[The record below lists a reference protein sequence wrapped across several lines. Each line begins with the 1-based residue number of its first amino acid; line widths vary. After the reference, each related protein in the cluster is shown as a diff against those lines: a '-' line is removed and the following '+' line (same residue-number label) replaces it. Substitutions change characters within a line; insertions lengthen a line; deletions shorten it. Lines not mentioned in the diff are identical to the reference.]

1 MDINSFLRRSLF
13 IVLTA
18 ALCVTSAVAQLN
30 TATVFGTVTDPT
42 GAVIPN
48 AVVTL
53 TQTDTNLSR
62 TINTGGDG
70 TYRADFLPVGPYT
83 VKVTA
88 PNFATLERSGI
99 VLTVTQVAHLDLSLN
114 AGAAEQTVEVTAD
127 IPLVNAGNSTLSRT
141 VDNRE
146 IDNLPLVNRDVYTLL
161 DLTPGVQN
169 NSSAQPLGYPEQHV
183 KINGSTDSAI
193 GQVAY
198 YLDGGS
204 NMTGIRNTG
213 NPLPNPDAIREFA
226 VQTSNFSAQFGRSS
240 GGVVTVLTKSG
251 TNQFHGS
258 AFEFYRERNLN
269 AQTHNVPPSAGKVP
283 YNQHRFGFTI
293 GGPIHKDRT
302 FFFGSYAGF
311 RYISSNVLT
320 NTVPSAAMRT
330 GNFSENLPSTGL
342 TGNAACTATATAT
355 KFYVC
360 NPASTNAAKTP
371 YPGNIVPITAFDPTV
386 RAIMDAG
393 LIPLPNPSAST
404 DSVYTRRDLQ
414 RFTQKRDEY
423 LIKGEHKLTPKQA
436 LTLSYFHMWGEQLL
450 NPSGNNVSGWTQH
463 IYNFTQHNANVQH
476 VWTISNSTVN
486 QLFIGYTRLLGGRV
500 ATPAES
506 LAAYGSTLN
515 VQGTPSRSQLAV
527 SGWFQAG
534 NAITG
539 PVTGSNVY
547 LFRDVVSS
555 THGRHTLYFGGE
567 ANLEKDAQ
575 QTLLNNYGIFSFSQ
589 ANNTANRTS
598 AAITD
603 FFFGRPNTFNQDS
616 PVYANANYW
625 NYGVFFQDDWRL
637 NPRLTVNMGVR
648 WDVQTTPLD
657 TMRRT
662 LNFKEGVQ
670 STAVPLAPR
679 GLQFPGDPGVSPGG
693 TPTEY
698 THISPRLG
706 FAWNVYGDGKTIV
719 HGGGGIFYGTVSGNQ
734 FEYPSNNQP
743 YAVRAQYK
751 KVLSV
756 ADPYT
761 NDPSEF
767 CPTGTGCTVG
777 VSPYPYN
784 YDPASPRFIRPS
796 SIIAVDPKYKWPRI
810 YQVNFGIQ
818 QQFTNKFALTIN
830 YVGSMGRNMPVFL
843 DYNYPTY
850 TVGNTNTTSN
860 VDNRRHINAAL
871 PGGLPSPTYSNVYV
885 IQSSESS
892 NYHGLQISAE
902 QRLSHN
908 FSIKG
913 FYIWS
918 RNLASMDLD
927 TAGNTGNSAD
937 SAYEDPNFHYLDK
950 QRSDYDRR
958 HQSVISFVY
967 KPNYAMKS
975 AWMRGLVNGWTVTS
989 IIAIQSGSPLNIR
1002 TGTDVNVDAVNNDRP
1017 NLAGIGKPRITES
1030 NGSRKAAMA
1039 NWISASYFCI
1049 YASPTSCPGVG
1060 PGGVDGTFRRNEIDG
1075 PGQRTVDASLF
1086 RDFRVWE
1093 NVKLQLRGEST
1104 NVFNLTNL
1112 PNPTTTV
1119 NSAAGFGRITDSI
1132 DNSTGN
1138 HFGNRIVQIGARIL
1152 F

>member
-1 MDINSFLRRSLF
+1 
-13 IVLTA
+13 
-18 ALCVTSAVAQLN
+18 
-30 TATVFGTVTDPT
+30 
-42 GAVIPN
+42 
-48 AVVTL
+48 
-53 TQTDTNLSR
+53 
-62 TINTGGDG
+62 
-70 TYRADFLPVGPYT
+70 
-83 VKVTA
+83 
-88 PNFATLERSGI
+88 
-99 VLTVTQVAHLDLSLN
+99 
-114 AGAAEQTVEVTAD
+114 
-127 IPLVNAGNSTLSRT
+127 
-141 VDNRE
+141 
-146 IDNLPLVNRDVYTLL
+146 
-161 DLTPGVQN
+161 
-169 NSSAQPLGYPEQHV
+169 
-183 KINGSTDSAI
+183 
-193 GQVAY
+193 
-198 YLDGGS
+198 
-204 NMTGIRNTG
+204 MTGIRNTG
-213 NPLPNPDAIREFA
+213 NPLPNPDAVREMS

-251 TNQFHGS
+251 TNSFHGS

-283 YNQHRFGFTI
+283 YNQHRFGFTV

-311 RYISSNVLT
+311 RYISSNVLV

-330 GNFSENLPSTGL
+330 GNFSENLPTTGL
-342 TGNAACTATATAT
+342 TGSAACAATSTAT
-355 KFYVC
+355 KFYAC
-360 NPASTNAAKTP
+360 NPASSNAAKTP
-371 YPGNIVPITAFDPTV
+371 YPGNIVPIAAFDPTI

-393 LIPLPNPSAST
+393 LIPLPNPSASS

-414 RFTQKRDEY
+414 RFTQQRDEY
-423 LIKGEHKLTPKQA
+423 LVKGEHKLTPTQA
-436 LTLSYFHMWGEQLL
+436 LTLSYFHMWGKQLL
-450 NPSGNNVSGWTQH
+450 NPSGNNVAGWTQH

-476 VWTISNSTVN
+476 VWTISNNTVN
-486 QLFIGYTRLLGGRV
+486 QLFLGYTRLLGGRV

-539 PVTGSNVY
+539 PVTGANVY
-547 LFRDVVSS
+547 IFRDVVSS
-555 THGRHTLYFGGE
+555 THGKHTLYFGGE

-625 NYGVFFQDDWRL
+625 NYGVFFQDDWRTSS
-637 NPRLTVNMGVR
+637 RLTVNLGVR
-648 WDVQTTPLD
+648 YDVQTTPLD

-662 LNFKEGVQ
+662 LNFKAGVQ
-670 STAVPLAPR
+670 STAVPLAPT
-679 GLQFPGDPGVSPGG
+679 GLQFPGDPGVAEGG

-698 THISPRLG
+698 THISPRVG

-719 HGGGGIFYGTVSGNQ
+719 HAGAGIFYGTVSGNQ
-734 FEYPSNNQP
+734 FAYPSNNQP

-761 NDPSEF
+761 SDPAEF

-784 YDPASPRFIRPS
+784 YDPKAPRFIRPS
-796 SIIAVDPKYKWPRI
+796 SIIAVDPEYKWPRI
-810 YQVNFGIQ
+810 YQINVGIQ
-818 QQFTNKFALTIN
+818 QQFTPKFALTIN
-830 YVGSMGRNMPVFL
+830 YVGSMGRNMPVFR
-843 DYNYPTY
+843 DYNYPLFNVTAAGLSGIGPGCTTAQACGY
-850 TVGNTNTTSN
+850 TNTTSS
-860 VDNRRHINAAL
+860 VDNRRPLNQPL
-871 PGGLPSPTYSNVYV
+871 TGGSASPTYSNVYV

-892 NYHGLQISAE
+892 NYHGLQVSAE
-902 QRLSHN
+902 QRLTHN

-918 RNLASMDLD
+918 RNLASLDLD
-927 TAGNTGNSAD
+927 TSGNTGNSAD
-937 SAYEDPNFHYLDK
+937 SAFEDPNLHFLDK

-967 KPNYAMKS
+967 KANHSFKS
-975 AWMRGLVNGWTVTS
+975 GWVRALANGWTATS
-989 IIAIQSGSPLNIR
+989 IITMQSGAPLNIT
-1002 TGTDVNVDAVNNDRP
+1002 TGTDVNADAINNDRP
-1017 NLAGIGKPRITES
+1017 NLSGIGKPRLTD
-1030 NGSRKAAMA
+1030 NHGSRTAAMA
-1039 NWISASYFCI
+1039 NWVNVAYFCT
-1049 YASPTSCPGVG
+1049 YSATNPAACPGAG
-1060 PGGVDGTFRRNEIDG
+1060 PAGSDGTFRRNELDG
-1075 PGQRTVDASLF
+1075 PGQRSIDASLF
-1086 RDFRVWE
+1086 RDFKVWE
-1093 NVKLQLRGEST
+1093 NVKFQLRGEST

-1119 NSAAGFGRITDSI
+1119 SSASGFGRINGSI
-1132 DNSTGN
+1132 DNSNGN
-1138 HFGNRIVQIGARIL
+1138 HFGNRIIQIGARIL